1 MKTRLYFLDNLRTV
15 LIFLVVIIHSGLV
28 YESVLQDQWIVC
40 DPVKNHSIGLVRM
53 YLDLFVMATLFF
65 ISGYFIT
72 GSIRRKNTLDYIKSK
87 FKRIMIPWIIAIIT
101 LIPAYKAIFLYSR
114 GLPQEEWYSYFHFFQ
129 RTGGNPWFYSD
140 NPVQNWLWF
149 LPILFTFQLLFLALS
164 KIDFSNLKIS
174 IRIGVI
180 ITAILG
186 VIYGLFISSAGLSG
200 WYHSWIF
207 HFQRERLLIYFM
219 IFLLGALCYQHKV
232 FENTS
237 KNRKRYI
244 IVNVVL
250 MMTLGVFTAVALNIF
265 FNIIEPERN
274 FYFVSEFVDRMLYF
288 TSSMIS
294 ILGFMYVLIHV
305 FRFNFNKTNGL
316 MNQLNKSSYSVYIIH
331 VIIMG
336 IIAMILVNMNIPAII
351 KYLILAILT
360 FVVSNLLIYVYQ
372 KIFQKSIPLKVA
384 SIALFFI
391 AFFSV
396 TNFGN
401 EGNSVVNTGTISD
414 TYTNTEVPSIGLHEA
429 VITGD
434 IDAILQHIK
443 VGSNLNEKESTV
455 GSSPLITASTFGQTE
470 IALALIDGGADVN
483 FINSE
488 GSTPLHAAAFFCQ
501 TEIVEALIKNGVD
514 KTIRNNAGSTAL
526 DSVIGPFEEVKAIY
540 DYFERTF
547 SPMGMKLDKEEI
559 RMTRPLI
566 AELLKNY

>member
-1 MKTRLYFLDNLRTV
+1 
-15 LIFLVVIIHSGLV
+15 
-28 YESVLQDQWIVC
+28 
-40 DPVKNHSIGLVRM
+40 M

-87 FKRIMIPWIIAIIT
+87 FKRIMIPWIIAVIT

-149 LPILFTFQLLFLALS
+149 LPVLFTFQLLFLALS

-219 IFLLGALCYQHKV
+219 IFLLGALCYRHKV

-274 FYFVSEFVDRMLYF
+274 FYFVSEFVDSMLYF

-372 KIFQKSIPLKVA
+372 EIFQKSIPLKVA

-401 EGNSVVNTGTISD
+401 EGNSVVNTKTTSNIL
-414 TYTNTEVPSIGLHEA
+414 TNTEAPSIGLHEA
-429 VITGD
+429 VIAGD
-434 IDAILQHIK
+434 INSILQHIK

-483 FINSE
+483 FINRE
-488 GSTPLHAAAFFCQ
+488 GSTPLHAAAFFCH

-547 SPMGMKLDKEEI
+547 SPMGIKLDKEEI

-566 AELLKNY
+566 AELLKDY

>member
-1 MKTRLYFLDNLRTV
+1 
-15 LIFLVVIIHSGLV
+15 
-28 YESVLQDQWIVC
+28 
-40 DPVKNHSIGLVRM
+40 
-53 YLDLFVMATLFF
+53 
-65 ISGYFIT
+65 
-72 GSIRRKNTLDYIKSK
+72 
-87 FKRIMIPWIIAIIT
+87 
-101 LIPAYKAIFLYSR
+101 
-114 GLPQEEWYSYFHFFQ
+114 
-129 RTGGNPWFYSD
+129 
-140 NPVQNWLWF
+140 
-149 LPILFTFQLLFLALS
+149 
-164 KIDFSNLKIS
+164 
-174 IRIGVI
+174 
-180 ITAILG
+180 
-186 VIYGLFISSAGLSG
+186 
-200 WYHSWIF
+200 
-207 HFQRERLLIYFM
+207 M
-219 IFLLGALCYQHKV
+219 IFLLGALCYRHKV

-274 FYFVSEFVDRMLYF
+274 FYFVSEFVDSMLYF

-294 ILGFMYVLIHV
+294 ILGFMYVLIQV

-372 KIFQKSIPLKVA
+372 EIFQKSIPLKVA

-401 EGNSVVNTGTISD
+401 EGNSVVNTKTTSNIL
-414 TYTNTEVPSIGLHEA
+414 TNTEAPSIGLHEA
-429 VITGD
+429 VIAGD
-434 IDAILQHIK
+434 INSILQHIK

-483 FINSE
+483 FINRE
-488 GSTPLHAAAFFCQ
+488 GSTPLHAAAFFCH

-547 SPMGMKLDKEEI
+547 SPMGIKLDKEEI

-566 AELLKNY
+566 AELLKDY